1 MGNNNKIDVAALPA
15 GLTKQDF
22 MAIPEIKKE
31 TSWFTYAGIVQIAT
45 GVLNFATVGQL
56 AQMEAQGYAVYS
68 TVIGIT
74 AAISVIFII
83 LGILLL
89 VKRTTTIAYIVGA
102 VGILFAILAIA
113 TGGSVGFGIIA
124 TILAFVGAWKV
135 DKSWKEYQSS
145 HPGF

>member
-1 MGNNNKIDVAALPA
+1 
-15 GLTKQDF
+15 
-22 MAIPEIKKE
+22 
-31 TSWFTYAGIVQIAT
+31 
-45 GVLNFATVGQL
+45 
-56 AQMEAQGYAVYS
+56 MEAQGYAVDS

-74 AAISVIFII
+74 AAISVIFIV

>member
-31 TSWFTYAGIVQIAT
+31 TSWFTYAGIVQIVT

-56 AQMEAQGYAVYS
+56 AQMEAQGYAVDS

-74 AAISVIFII
+74 AAISVIFIV
-83 LGILLL
+83 L
-89 VKRTTTIAYIVGA
+89 
-102 VGILFAILAIA
+102 GILFAILAIA